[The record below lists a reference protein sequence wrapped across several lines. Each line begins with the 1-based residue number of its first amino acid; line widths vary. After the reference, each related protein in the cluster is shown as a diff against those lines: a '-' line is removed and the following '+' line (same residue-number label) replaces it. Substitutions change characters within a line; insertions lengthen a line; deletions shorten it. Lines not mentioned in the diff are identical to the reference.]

1 MPKKVYSPKQIKSE
15 NLFPVVGVGASAGGL
30 QAFKQLVNAIP
41 EGAGFAYILV
51 QHLSPDHESQLSDIL
66 QKQTTLPVI
75 EVTDH
80 IKVEPDHIYIIP
92 SNKILIANDGV
103 LELNP
108 RIKGEK
114 LNSIDVFFT
123 SLAEIHLGHAIGV
136 VLSGTGSDGTV
147 GLKTIKDV
155 GGLTIA
161 QDSGSA
167 AHHDMPQCAINAD
180 VVDFILSPG
189 EIPGKLAELIDNA
202 KIAPSDFRVTE
213 EIREDELFRKILSL
227 IKLKR
232 GVDFA
237 YYKQTMIRRRIL
249 WRKELIK
256 IPGLKEYHILLL
268 ENKDE
273 LDELF
278 KDLLISVTA
287 FFRDQAT
294 FEVLCDTVFPR
305 LVEEKKSGE
314 PIRIWIAGCST
325 GEEAYS
331 MAICLY
337 ETLSGKMPVN
347 TVQIFATDL
356 SEAVISKARSGLYQK
371 RDMAGVSEERILQ
384 FFTKIDGSYQINK
397 AIRDMCVFAVHN
409 LLNDPPFARLDLVSC
424 RNVLIYMEPYLQI
437 KAVNTFHYALNKKG
451 ILLLGKSE
459 STGLTS
465 QQFTTLNK
473 QDKIY
478 TKKAT
483 EGRKSYLPIGQ
494 KKVGATQKAQN
505 PKLSEIKKDDFQ
517 NAADEALLAR
527 YGPVG
532 VIVNSQMEILQFRGS
547 TSPYLEAQ
555 PGKASHNILKMAKEG
570 LSFELRNALHK
581 AALTNDAVKK
591 EGIPIDKNERKVTIE
606 ILPLRNIT
614 ETCFLVLFSDEA
626 AKNTKRKQT
635 AHGINEETAQNTY
648 LLQIQDLEKELE
660 QVRKDMNT
668 ITEDQEAAYEELQS
682 SNEELLSSHEE
693 MQSLYEELET
703 SKEEIQSTNEE
714 LATLNMELIE
724 RNEQLV
730 YSRRYAEAIVTTIHE
745 PLLILTKDFRIKNAN
760 KAFYEMFGVAEPQT
774 EGKLF
779 FEWENGLWNIM
790 GLHEKLRKVLP
801 EHAEFEN
808 FEISLTVHANRK
820 SCLNLNALQ
829 ILNEAT
835 DEQLILLTMQDI
847 TERRELEDNLKLF
860 AENLEQQVFDKTK
873 DLVEAN
879 AKLQQANEDL
889 LQFASVASHDLQE
902 PLRKIKT
909 FASSFIRSFGENV
922 SADGREVLYK
932 IQTAADRMS
941 QLIREVLKYS
951 KLAQAAREFSQTDLD
966 SCLKAV
972 LIDLDLLISET
983 DASVIYKE
991 SLPVIDAIPLQMN
1004 QLFYNILTNAFKF
1017 RKENTAP
1024 EVTVSFR
1031 PLSAEEASSRANLGE
1046 SRTYIEIQFSDNGI
1060 GFEQQFATQI
1070 FQIFERLHSVD
1081 EFDGT
1086 GVGLALCKKI
1096 VENHHG
1102 DIYAVSVENEGTV
1115 FHIILPLVQ

>member
-1 MPKKVYSPKQIKSE
+1 MPKKEHSPKQIKSE

-114 LNSIDVFFT
+114 VNTIDVFFT

-167 AHHDMPQCAINAD
+167 AHHDMPQSAINAD

-202 KIAPSDFRVTE
+202 KIVPSDFTVTE

-305 LVEEKKSGE
+305 MVEEKKSGE

-337 ETLSGKMPVN
+337 EALSGKMPVN

-473 QDKIY
+473 QDK
-478 TKKAT
+478 
-483 EGRKSYLPIGQ
+483 
-494 KKVGATQKAQN
+494 
-505 PKLSEIKKDDFQ
+505 
-517 NAADEALLAR
+517 
-527 YGPVG
+527 
-532 VIVNSQMEILQFRGS
+532 
-547 TSPYLEAQ
+547 
-555 PGKASHNILKMAKEG
+555 
-570 LSFELRNALHK
+570 
-581 AALTNDAVKK
+581 
-591 EGIPIDKNERKVTIE
+591 
-606 ILPLRNIT
+606 
-614 ETCFLVLFSDEA
+614 
-626 AKNTKRKQT
+626 
-635 AHGINEETAQNTY
+635 
-648 LLQIQDLEKELE
+648 
-660 QVRKDMNT
+660 
-668 ITEDQEAAYEELQS
+668 
-682 SNEELLSSHEE
+682 
-693 MQSLYEELET
+693 
-703 SKEEIQSTNEE
+703 
-714 LATLNMELIE
+714 
-724 RNEQLV
+724 
-730 YSRRYAEAIVTTIHE
+730 
-745 PLLILTKDFRIKNAN
+745 
-760 KAFYEMFGVAEPQT
+760 
-774 EGKLF
+774 
-779 FEWENGLWNIM
+779 
-790 GLHEKLRKVLP
+790 
-801 EHAEFEN
+801 
-808 FEISLTVHANRK
+808 
-820 SCLNLNALQ
+820 
-829 ILNEAT
+829 
-835 DEQLILLTMQDI
+835 
-847 TERRELEDNLKLF
+847 
-860 AENLEQQVFDKTK
+860 
-873 DLVEAN
+873 
-879 AKLQQANEDL
+879 
-889 LQFASVASHDLQE
+889 
-902 PLRKIKT
+902 
-909 FASSFIRSFGENV
+909 
-922 SADGREVLYK
+922 
-932 IQTAADRMS
+932 
-941 QLIREVLKYS
+941 
-951 KLAQAAREFSQTDLD
+951 
-966 SCLKAV
+966 
-972 LIDLDLLISET
+972 
-983 DASVIYKE
+983 
-991 SLPVIDAIPLQMN
+991 
-1004 QLFYNILTNAFKF
+1004 
-1017 RKENTAP
+1017 
-1024 EVTVSFR
+1024 
-1031 PLSAEEASSRANLGE
+1031 
-1046 SRTYIEIQFSDNGI
+1046 
-1060 GFEQQFATQI
+1060 
-1070 FQIFERLHSVD
+1070 
-1081 EFDGT
+1081 
-1086 GVGLALCKKI
+1086 
-1096 VENHHG
+1096 
-1102 DIYAVSVENEGTV
+1102 
-1115 FHIILPLVQ
+1115 